1 MSAPRS
7 RPVGQGALGLGWALL
22 ALAALGGLGLEL
34 MHAFKVPAYLDA
46 DAETRRLCWR
56 LAHAHAALLGLVQ
69 LVYGLS
75 LRSLEGWAEDGLVR
89 AAGRLLATGAVLL
102 PLGFALGGVDA
113 RHGDP
118 GLGILLVP
126 FGAVATALGL
136 VGLAARSLR
145 G

>member
-1 MSAPRS
+1 MSARS
-7 RPVGQGALGLGWALL
+7 RAVGQGALALGWSLL
-22 ALAALGGLGLEL
+22 AVAALGGIGLEL
-34 MHAFKVPAYLDA
+34 LHAFKHPAYLDA

-69 LVYGLS
+69 LAYGLS
-75 LRSLEGWAEDGLVR
+75 LRSLEGWAEDRLVR
-89 AAGRLLATGAVLL
+89 GAGRLLAAGALLL

-126 FGAVATALGL
+126 FGAVTTSLGL
-136 VGLAARSLR
+136 VGLAARTLR